1 MIAFGDI
8 WFLLLAGLVG
18 GIVNV
23 MAGGAKLFVFP
34 MLLAAGLP
42 PLVANAT
49 ATVGLWPAQLPGVW
63 VFRNTLADD
72 RRGHV
77 FDAIIAAAG
86 AVVGAVLLYALGE
99 AVFMPLLPAFLTL
112 AVIAIL
118 FGDRLSKLGLRLAG
132 KNRAVA
138 RVLFFLTGI
147 YAGYFGAG
155 FGFLILAAVFL
166 AGESAVHVAA
176 TRKNFIS
183 VAANTAAVIP
193 LSMTGLVAWE
203 AAIAVLIG
211 GLIGG
216 AIGGKTMTHLPQR
229 PFKFII
235 AGCGAV
241 LVVRYVL
248 FS

>member
-1 MIAFGDI
+1 MIAFCDI
-8 WFLLLAGLVG
+8 WFLVLAGLIG

-49 ATVGLWPAQLPGVW
+49 ATVGLWPAQLPGAW
-63 VFRNTLADD
+63 VYRDTLVDD
-72 RRGHV
+72 WRGHV
-77 FDAIIAAAG
+77 FDMIIAATG
-86 AVVGAVLLYALGE
+86 AVIGAVLLYALGE
-99 AVFMPLLPAFLTL
+99 AVFMPLVPAFLVL

-138 RVLFFLTGI
+138 RALFFLTGI

-166 AGESAVHVAA
+166 AGESAFHVAA
-176 TRKNFIS
+176 ARKNFIS
-183 VAANTAAVIP
+183 VGANTAAVIP

-211 GLIGG
+211 GLVGG
-216 AIGGKTMTHLPQR
+216 AIGGKAMTHLPHR
-229 PFKFII
+229 LLKWII
-235 AGCGAV
+235 ASVGAA
-241 LVVRYVL
+241 LVIR
-248 FS
+248 FMWI